1 MAFFPLYYIA
11 QSLDTTLQ
19 LRNISSIILLKR
31 LFLFVAKNI
40 KYFFTKSKILNI
52 KFELNIIF
60 FPSGIWRW
68 WVVINS
74 QRKTNPAHKFVL
86 LESSPRRHKF
96 SVFKFFAQR
105 T

>member
-52 KFELNIIF
+52 KCELNIIF
-60 FPSGIWRW
+60 FPLWNLE
-68 WVVINS
+68 VVGC
-74 QRKTNPAHKFVL
+74 
-86 LESSPRRHKF
+86 HKF
-96 SVFKFFAQR
+96 SKED
-105 T
+105 